1 MQNIHP
7 TIAVFGFII
16 SDSPVKEL
24 SDNIYSSAA
33 QILCNTYSKRQIFWR
48 LLFAVPH
55 GANFSLRMCEAL

>member
-33 QILCNTYSKRQIFWR
+33 QISCNTYSKRQN
-48 LLFAVPH
+48 LLAFAICRS
-55 GANFSLRMCEAL
+55 ARSKL